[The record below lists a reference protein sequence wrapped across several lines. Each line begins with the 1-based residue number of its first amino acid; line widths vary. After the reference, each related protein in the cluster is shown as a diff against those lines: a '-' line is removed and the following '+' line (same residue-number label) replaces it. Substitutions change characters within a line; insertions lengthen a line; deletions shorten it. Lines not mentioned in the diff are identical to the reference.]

1 MHCEWY
7 YKFHRLIRAWIF
19 DISHQENVWSVF
31 DCELF
36 RTWIETRLNFYW
48 MADYI
53 DYLRFW
59 FWEWIKIAGPFKCC
73 YDWNLIWIF
82 PLYFFFSHISFIF
95 RFISDRHTYLLRQQH
110 PKCHLKFLESTRVS
124 RAAMSL
130 HQNKIISD
138 SVILHHHSVFYYID
152 SNRIE
157 QGCLGCC
164 QMHCNN
170 TDDRQYQFACI
181 YRDKWSEFL
190 FSSAD
195 VNLIDCNVC
204 DILWIYFH
212 YVIVFERNRWKI
224 KKIRFSMLLMKDE

>member
-1 MHCEWY
+1 MIGIWY
-7 YKFHRLIRAWIF
+7 EYFLCI
-19 DISHQENVWSVF
+19 
-31 DCELF
+31 
-36 RTWIETRLNFYW
+36 
-48 MADYI
+48 
-53 DYLRFW
+53 
-59 FWEWIKIAGPFKCC
+59 
-73 YDWNLIWIF
+73 
-82 PLYFFFSHISFIF
+82 FFFSHIIHLSVYI
-95 RFISDRHTYLLRQQH
+95 RSAYLLIATTA
-110 PKCHLKFLESTRVS
+110 PKMSPQIPRVNACVS
-124 RAAMSL
+124 CRNVSASK
-130 HQNKIISD
+130 QDYIRFSNPT
-138 SVILHHHSVFYYID
+138 HHSVFYYID

-170 TDDRQYQFACI
+170 TGDRQYQFACI

-212 YVIVFERNRWKI
+212 YVTVFERNRWKI